1 MKAWL
6 NCACEPNVVRRARKY
21 ALIVGIILILINQG
35 DVLMSGELSA
45 RTIIKMALTMLV
57 PYIVSTCS
65 SVGALCEARKE
76 EADTDQKA

>member
-1 MKAWL
+1 
-6 NCACEPNVVRRARKY
+6 
-21 ALIVGIILILINQG
+21 VGIILILINQG

-45 RTIIKMALTMLV
+45 ITIIKMALTMLV